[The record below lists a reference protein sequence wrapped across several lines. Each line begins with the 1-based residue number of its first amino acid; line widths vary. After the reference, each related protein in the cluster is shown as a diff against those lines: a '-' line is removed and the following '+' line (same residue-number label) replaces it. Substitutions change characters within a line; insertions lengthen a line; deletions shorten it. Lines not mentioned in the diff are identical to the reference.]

1 MAEFARDI
9 LLQTKSNLY
18 YGLKC
23 NILHDAFS
31 LNKIGIKGEN
41 NNNLFPP
48 QGHLT
53 LNPFTPMSDQDR
65 ISPYNINTISSRQ
78 VMRIEKNI
86 S

>member
-1 MAEFARDI
+1 MVEFVRDI
-9 LLQTKSNLY
+9 LLPTKSNLY

-41 NNNLFPP
+41 NNDLFPP

-53 LNPFTPMSDQDR
+53 LNP
-65 ISPYNINTISSRQ
+65 
-78 VMRIEKNI
+78 
-86 S
+86 

>member
-1 MAEFARDI
+1 MVMAEFSRDI

-31 LNKIGIKGEN
+31 LNKIAIKGEDN
-41 NNNLFPP
+41 NDLFPS

-53 LNPFTPMSDQDR
+53 LELP
-65 ISPYNINTISSRQ
+65 Q
-78 VMRIEKNI
+78 VTETEFLFII
-86 S
+86 

>member
-1 MAEFARDI
+1 MVEFARDI
-9 LLQTKSNLY
+9 LLPTKSNLY
-18 YGLKC
+18 NGLKC
-23 NILHDAFS
+23 NILHDSFS
-31 LNKIGIKGEN
+31 LNKIAIKEEN

-65 ISPYNINTISSRQ
+65 ISPYNINIISSRQ
-78 VMRIEKNI
+78 VMRIKKNI

>member
-1 MAEFARDI
+1 MVEFARDI
-9 LLQTKSNLY
+9 LLPTKSNLY

-41 NNNLFPP
+41 NNDLFPS

-53 LNPFTPMSDQDR
+53 LELP
-65 ISPYNINTISSRQ
+65 
-78 VMRIEKNI
+78 
-86 S
+86 